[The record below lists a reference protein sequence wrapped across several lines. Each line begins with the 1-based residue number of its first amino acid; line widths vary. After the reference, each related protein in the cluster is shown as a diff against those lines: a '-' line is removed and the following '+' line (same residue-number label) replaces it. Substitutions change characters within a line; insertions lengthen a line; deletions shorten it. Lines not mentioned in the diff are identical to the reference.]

1 MARGKRYQTDGK
13 LNYQKVFAVIIA
25 IAVIIMFVFIIK
37 NVLKEREEITKDYEY
52 FALYSQNKWGIINQ
66 EGEVVIQ
73 PSYEEMIVI
82 PDKTKDVFICI
93 YNVNEETG
101 TYQTKAINS
110 KDETI
115 LTGYEQIEALDNID
129 KNSNVWYEEN
139 VLRIKKNGKY
149 GLIDLNGKELLP
161 AEYDEIT
168 VLEGIENSLI
178 IKKDGKVGLVND
190 TGSVIIDANY
200 KGIKGLGDTYKDGYI
215 TIDEQGKYGLIS
227 ATKKQI
233 LENKYDEI
241 LQVPLKEYYV
251 IKENGKQKVINDL
264 KKLAKDSDM
273 VYLASDPDREGEAIS
288 WHLKDALGLKDKEY
302 ERVVF
307 NEITHDKVL
316 EAFKHPRKIDDDL
329 VKSQEARRIL
339 DRIIG
344 FRLSKLMQ
352 SKTGGKSAGR
362 VQSVALKLIVD
373 REDEINSFVPE
384 KYYTITAFFNDFEAD
399 IFKYKTTDLEITKE
413 EEVNNILSKLNKTFN
428 IEEIEKK
435 EKLKK
440 AKYPFTTS
448 TLQQEASTKL
458 GFTGKK
464 TMSIAQKL
472 YEGIDIGTETTG
484 LISYMR
490 TDSIRLSNEFT
501 NDAYKYIEVNFG
513 KEYVG
518 VIKKILVMLKQVKRK
533 KTFKMLMKQ

>member
-1 MARGKRYQTDGK
+1 MARGKRYETEGK

-66 EGEVVIQ
+66 EGEEVIQ

-139 VLRIKKNGKY
+139 VLRVKKNGKY
-149 GLIDLNGKELLP
+149 GLIDLNGKVLLP

-178 IKKDGKVGLVND
+178 IKKDGNVGLVND
-190 TGSVIIDANY
+190 TGSIIIDVNY
-200 KGIKGLGDTYKDGYI
+200 KEIKGLGDTYKDGYI

-233 LENKYDEI
+233 LGGKYDEI

-251 IKENGKQKVINDL
+251 IKENGKQKLINSNGEILIDNGFDEIKSITTNGIIYIKDNLYGEMTTSGEVTIKADYQELKEVKEQIYIAKQNNKYGIIDGLGNVLTAFEYDGMTYNEKANLFFADDSEYNTSIIDDKYDVRTTGILSEVNTDEEYIRMRISGEYKYYNLKGEEISNIQALKNNTIFLDKKDGKYGYVDKKGNPITEYIYDDATEQNKYGFVAVKENGLWGSLDKDGKEVIEPKYNLDNNL
-264 KKLAKDSDM
+264 KIDFIGK
-273 VYLASDPDREGEAIS
+273 
-288 WHLKDALGLKDKEY
+288 WHLGE
-302 ERVVF
+302 
-307 NEITHDKVL
+307 
-316 EAFKHPRKIDDDL
+316 DL
-329 VKSQEARRIL
+329 N
-339 DRIIG
+339 
-344 FRLSKLMQ
+344 M
-352 SKTGGKSAGR
+352 
-362 VQSVALKLIVD
+362 
-373 REDEINSFVPE
+373 NYYCE
-384 KYYTITAFFNDFEAD
+384 K
-399 IFKYKTTDLEITKE
+399 
-413 EEVNNILSKLNKTFN
+413 
-428 IEEIEKK
+428 
-435 EKLKK
+435 
-440 AKYPFTTS
+440 
-448 TLQQEASTKL
+448 
-458 GFTGKK
+458 
-464 TMSIAQKL
+464 
-472 YEGIDIGTETTG
+472 
-484 LISYMR
+484 
-490 TDSIRLSNEFT
+490 
-501 NDAYKYIEVNFG
+501 
-513 KEYVG
+513 
-518 VIKKILVMLKQVKRK
+518 
-533 KTFKMLMKQ
+533 